1 MASANLS
8 SISAPPSVVD
18 YSRRDHV
25 DHANERG
32 AGTHCGFLAC
42 MLDLGAEC
50 AGPPDL
56 RAFVAEWTGTLQPAL
71 QLVLQNGTTY
81 TFVDIS
87 AMLHGAVL
95 AGHDGDIPRAPRLID
110 VAVLPAATA
119 SSSSSAAKKTKEKKR
134 KRASTRKQLVV
145 HAPISRTIARQYGTD
160 SIEWLVRVA
169 LVLAATTDS
178 ALTMRNKKGTDNIM
192 RNVDDEGFLFKLKSS
207 S

>member
-1 MASANLS
+1 MASAGLPFLS
-8 SISAPPSVVD
+8 STPPSVVD
-18 YSRRDHV
+18 YSRTDHV
-25 DHANERG
+25 DHARWR
-32 AGTHCGFLAC
+32 ASGTQCGFLAWI
-42 MLDLGAEC
+42 LDFGAEC
-50 AGPPDL
+50 AAPPDL
-56 RAFVAEWTGTLQPAL
+56 RACVAEWTGTLQPAF
-71 QLVLQNGTTY
+71 QLVLQKDTTY

-95 AGHDGDIPRAPRLID
+95 AGRDGDIRAPHLID
-110 VAVLPAATA
+110 VAAPAAAPA
-119 SSSSSAAKKTKEKKR
+119 SSSSSAAKKGKEKKR

-145 HAPISRTIARQYGTD
+145 HAPISRAIARQYGTD

-192 RNVDDEGFLFKLKSS
+192 RNVDDEGFVFKLKSS